1 MKYDVIAIGE
11 VLIDFTPDGVN
22 DQGIARF
29 ARNPGGAPANV
40 LAMNARLGGKTAFIG
55 KVGDDDFGRFLKGVL
70 DKSGI
75 DTRGV
80 VMDQEVKTTLAF
92 VQLNEFG
99 DRSFSFYRNPGADM
113 MLREDEID
121 KQMVSDCHIFHYGSI
136 SFTDEPC
143 RSAALSA
150 IAQARAEGKLM
161 SYDPNYRPFIWDA
174 EERAVSEIL
183 NALPSA
189 DILKV
194 SEEEMELLTG
204 ETDLEK
210 GARKLMA
217 QGPKLVL
224 VSRGEFGSFYCAAC
238 GTGQLPAF
246 KVSVVDTT
254 GSGDAFLGA
263 IHYRLRDKNAE
274 DLLKLTKDELED
286 ILDFANAAGGLTAT
300 KRGAIPSM
308 PALAEIEECRKNIP
322 RNV

>member
-1 MKYDVIAIGE
+1 MYDVIAIGE

-55 KVGDDDFGRFLKGVL
+55 KVGDDDFGKFLKDVL
-70 DKSGI
+70 DDSGI

-113 MLREDEID
+113 MLRTDEID
-121 KQMVSDCHIFHYGSI
+121 KKMISDCHIFHYGSI

-143 RSAALSA
+143 RSAALGA
-150 IAQARAEGKLM
+150 VAQAKAEGKLM
-161 SYDPNYRPFIWDA
+161 SYDPNYRPFIWGD

-183 NALPSA
+183 NALPPA

-204 ETDLEK
+204 EICLET

-224 VSRGEFGSFYCAAC
+224 VSRGEFGSFYCAEC
-238 GTGQLPAF
+238 GTGQVPAF
-246 KVSVVDTT
+246 KVNVVDTT

-263 IHYRLRDKNAE
+263 IHYRLRERSAD
-274 DLLKLTKDELED
+274 DLAKLTKDELED

-308 PALAEIEECRKNIP
+308 PTIEEIEACRNNVA
-322 RNV
+322 RNA